1 MSDDEQ
7 QLKLAHAFGGV
18 SGLVF
23 HSFRY
28 YLGRK
33 TIAANGFAKTLA
45 KNFHLIDNRL
55 QDLIKWDL
63 EHEFERDDWSRKM
76 DHRIHPLGQDMD
88 REAWQMVRDVY
99 TEHIDGSTNRMKT
112 T

>member
-1 MSDDEQ
+1 MSHSEDQD
-7 QLKLAHAFGGV
+7 LKLAHAFGGV

-23 HSFRY
+23 GSFRY

-33 TIAANGFAKTLA
+33 AVAANDFAKTLA
-45 KNFHLIDNRL
+45 KNFHLIEKRL

-76 DHRIHPLGQDMD
+76 DHRIHPLGNDSD
-88 REAWQMVRDVY
+88 RAAWQLVRHAY
-99 TEHIDGSTNRMKT
+99 GKKKQ
-112 T
+112 